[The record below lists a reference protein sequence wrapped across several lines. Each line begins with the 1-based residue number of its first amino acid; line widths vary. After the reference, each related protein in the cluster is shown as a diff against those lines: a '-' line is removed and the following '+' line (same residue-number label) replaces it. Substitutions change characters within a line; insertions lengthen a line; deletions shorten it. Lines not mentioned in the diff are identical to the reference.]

1 MGEKPWAGAQAG
13 TSSRTVGVRYS
24 AHAAFGELRSDLV
37 PEAVPYAVVT
47 PQGGDP
53 GPFPLCV
60 VLHGGGGSRQSLAD
74 CGSLFENWWS
84 DGSLPPMVLAS
95 PSAGLSYYVEDA
107 AASVRWDAFIAESFV
122 GRLRATC
129 NIRSDRSST
138 VITGMSMGGY
148 GALKIAFAY
157 PELFSAVAAMEAVL
171 EPGLR
176 DDQITARNRLHHG
189 SGGPAR
195 LIGPHRDP
203 DLFAANNPA
212 NRAMRNAARIRE
224 HDLAIYIEAGDHD
237 FINVH
242 DGAEFLHRVLWDLDI
257 SHEYRLTRGA
267 DHVGPTLTP
276 RMREMYLWLGRVLH
290 ASSRPEARDERI
302 EGGAVSPSSQECVR
316 LLRAQMEPVRKLAA
330 ASDATT
336 NRRYGV
342 LAATR
347 PVSG

>member
-1 MGEKPWAGAQAG
+1 MK
-13 TSSRTVGVRYS
+13 YS
-24 AHAAFGELRSDLV
+24 AHVALGELRSDFL
-37 PEAVPYAVVT
+37 PEAVPYAAIT
-47 PQGGDP
+47 PRGGDP
-53 GPFPLCV
+53 GPFPLCI
-60 VLHGGGGSRQSLAD
+60 VLHGGGGSRQSLVD

-84 DGSLPPMVLAS
+84 DASLPPMVLAS
-95 PSAGLSYYVEDA
+95 PSAGMSYYVEDA

-122 GRLRATC
+122 DHLRATS
-129 NIRSDRSST
+129 NVRSGRSST

-148 GALKIAFAY
+148 GALKIAFTY
-157 PELFSAVAAMEAVL
+157 PELFCAVAAMEAVL

-176 DDQITARNRLHHG
+176 DDRITARNRLHHG

-212 NRAMRNAARIRE
+212 NRAIRNAGRIRE
-224 HDLAIYIEAGDHD
+224 RDLAVFIEAGDDD

-267 DHVGPTLTP
+267 DHVGPTLIP
-276 RMREMYLWLGRVLH
+276 RMRETYVWLASVLN
-290 ASSRPEARDERI
+290 ALLRPEARKEPV
-302 EGGAVSPSSQECVR
+302 EGAPVSPSSQECLR
-316 LLRAQMEPVRKLAA
+316 QLRAQMEPVRKLAA

-336 NRRYGV
+336 TRRYGV
-342 LAATR
+342 LAPWRTL
-347 PVSG
+347 